1 MITGLLATATLVAAF
16 AFGWTL
22 NQFLGM
28 SQLSS
33 GFASALLF
41 IMAMQAHGG
50 ILRGRLKR
58 VRERE
63 IDTLK
68 DANVAIRAELT
79 DTRQKMAD
87 VTTALAVRSDAQEK
101 KVVGELQMLEGL
113 IREFATN
120 IARKSHDIAGHV
132 DDEIQVAHQTHAVA
146 DKALHSY
153 AATLA
158 EPHMLETIRR
168 SLEENRVDLYLQPTV
183 SLPQRK
189 VRFYE
194 ALSRLRSEDG
204 TVIMTAQ

>member
-1 MITGLLATATLVAAF
+1 M
-16 AFGWTL
+16 
-22 NQFLGM
+22 
-28 SQLSS
+28 
-33 GFASALLF
+33 
-41 IMAMQAHGG
+41 
-50 ILRGRLKR
+50 
-58 VRERE
+58 
-63 IDTLK
+63 
-68 DANVAIRAELT
+68 
-79 DTRQKMAD
+79 
-87 VTTALAVRSDAQEK
+87 
-101 KVVGELQMLEGL
+101 
-113 IREFATN
+113 N

-204 TVIMTAQ
+204 TVIMPAQ